1 MTLALDGVTFRWDGE
16 ELLLITATDQKR
28 LTGSSAVK
36 LLDFLMAIQQDLY
49 TAEQARELPT
59 WAHPSRHF
67 VNGPAWIGSPRWKL
81 LKNGNQVSHML
92 IWAFASVQDG
102 ERV

>member
-28 LTGSSAVK
+28 LTGSSAAR

-67 VNGPAWIGSPRWKL
+67 VNGQVGGVQPPRLAEGTRRDQEEKP
-81 LKNGNQVSHML
+81 
-92 IWAFASVQDG
+92 
-102 ERV
+102 

>member
-1 MTLALDGVTFRWDGE
+1 MNSITLDGVTFRWDGQ
-16 ELLLITATDQKR
+16 ELLVTTATSQKR
-28 LTGSSAVK
+28 LTGSSAAT

-67 VNGPAWIGSPRWKL
+67 VNGQVGAVQPPRL
-81 LKNGNQVSHML
+81 AEGTS
-92 IWAFASVQDG
+92 STQD
-102 ERV
+102 EKP

>member
-28 LTGSSAVK
+28 LTGSSAAR

-49 TAEQARELPT
+49 SAEQARELPT

-67 VNGPAWIGSPRWKL
+67 VNGQVGEVQPPRLAEGTRRDQEEK
-81 LKNGNQVSHML
+81 S
-92 IWAFASVQDG
+92 
-102 ERV
+102 

>member
-28 LTGSSAVK
+28 LTGSSAAR

-59 WAHPSRHF
+59 WAHPSRQF
-67 VNGPAWIGSPRWKL
+67 VNGQVGGVQPPRLTEGTRRDQEEKP
-81 LKNGNQVSHML
+81 
-92 IWAFASVQDG
+92 
-102 ERV
+102 